1 MTDDD
6 EVGAA
11 PPVVIQLI
19 STLSI
24 LIYLDYKIKKC
35 MNIFFFAFLYT
46 FAIPEQKRLYFATQN
61 KGFYPNLLWI
71 SVTNVVIFA
80 QILLFLLHFRFRQKN
95 MNVQTGLY
103 CSRRLLM
110 GADKSK
116 TQEVFIFK
124 AFNSPNLFVPVAVL
138 LDEPV
143 TKRVECRV
151 GVRVPRLHHPLQADS

>member
-11 PPVVIQLI
+11 PPVLIQLI

-24 LIYLDYKIKKC
+24 LIYIDYKMKKC

-46 FAIPEQKRLYFATQN
+46 FAIPEQKRLYFGTQN
-61 KGFYPNLLWI
+61 KRFYPNLLWI

-95 MNVQTGLY
+95 MNL
-103 CSRRLLM
+103 
-110 GADKSK
+110 
-116 TQEVFIFK
+116 
-124 AFNSPNLFVPVAVL
+124 
-138 LDEPV
+138 
-143 TKRVECRV
+143 
-151 GVRVPRLHHPLQADS
+151 